1 MDLMPVL
8 LAVAVYGAAAYLL
21 TTWIRKTFKRWA
33 PSVELW
39 LSRVEIAKRLLPCM
53 VAFAMFAATPLS
65 VLTWFGLTLD
75 NPSDFWSVV
84 WLLSIFSGIFS
95 GYAHH
100 WIRDVYKKRA
110 SGKAPDDDVPPDAD
124 RP

>member
-1 MDLMPVL
+1 MELLPVL
-8 LAVAVYGAAAYLL
+8 LVVAVYGAASYLL
-21 TTWIRKTFKRWA
+21 TTAIRKTLRRWS

-53 VAFAMFAATPLS
+53 VAFALMAASPLS
-65 VLTWFGLTLD
+65 LLSMFGLTLD
-75 NPSDFWSVV
+75 APNDFWSVA

-95 GYAHH
+95 GYAHR
-100 WIRDVYKKRA
+100 WIRDTFKRR
-110 SGKAPDDDVPPDAD
+110 GQAPSRDDDVPPDAD